1 MKATVLVVDDEAG
14 VRTALT
20 GVLREGD
27 YEVFAV
33 ENGEACLKWLDGH
46 HCDVIILDV
55 WLPGIDGFETLA
67 RVRKRGLDAQVIV
80 MSGHHNVESVVR
92 AIKMGA
98 FDFVEKPLS
107 LEKILQIVG
116 EALREKLSEQ
126 TNIDDESCP

>member
-20 GVLREGD
+20 GVLEEH
-27 YEVFAV
+27 YEVHAV
-33 ENGEACLKWLDGH
+33 ESGEACLKWLDNK

-55 WLPGIDGFETLA
+55 WLPGMDGFETLA
-67 RVRKRGLDAQVIV
+67 RVRDLGLSAQVIV
-80 MSGHHNVESVVR
+80 MSGHHNIESVVR

-107 LEKILQIVG
+107 LEKIVQLVG
-116 EALREKLSEQ
+116 DALSQQLTENRTLRTKLGR
-126 TNIDDESCP
+126 